1 MMEDKSS
8 PRPKI
13 VKVEI
18 PCIKCRKPFLSR
30 DKACNRICQK
40 CTEVNYHI
48 RNNYTIVVRQ
58 ENDETENIQPSKEKK
73 E

>member
-1 MMEDKSS
+1 MSS
-8 PRPKI
+8 KRTPIPKI
-13 VKVEI
+13 EKVEI

-40 CTEVNYHI
+40 CSEVNYHI
-48 RNNYTIVVRQ
+48 RNNYTTVVRQ
-58 ENDETENIQPSKEKK
+58 ENDETENIQPSKETK